1 MSDSDN
7 TIPDGF
13 RVIPGYPR
21 YAIDETGTI
30 LSICEKGFGA
40 SRPWGKARRITP
52 IVNKTGYH
60 RVKLSH
66 AGHVKPV
73 FVHVLVLTAFVGP
86 CPDGMECRHID
97 GIRANNRL
105 DNLAWG
111 TAKENSADKALH
123 GTGVKG
129 EKHPRSK
136 LTVDDIL
143 KIRERAADGET
154 HISIAKDFHVSY
166 QTIGSIIK
174 RKAWK
179 HVNAHASGLPIN
191 P

>member
-1 MSDSDN
+1 MSDSDSTVPN
-7 TIPDGF
+7 GF

-21 YAIDETGTI
+21 YAIDKNGTI
-30 LSICEKGFGA
+30 LSVCGQGFGVGNNRLW
-40 SRPWGKARRITP
+40 SKAKRITP

-60 RVKLSH
+60 RVKISH
-66 AGHVKPV
+66 DGHVASV
-73 FVHVLVLTAFVGP
+73 FVHVLVLTTFVGP
-86 CPDGMECRHID
+86 CPDGMECRHLD

-111 TAKENSADKALH
+111 TAKENSDDKALH

-143 KIRERAADGET
+143 KIRERAAGGET
-154 HISIAKDFHVSY
+154 HISIAKEFHVSY
-166 QTIGSIIK
+166 QTIGSIIA

-179 HVNAHASGLPIN
+179 HV
-191 P
+191 